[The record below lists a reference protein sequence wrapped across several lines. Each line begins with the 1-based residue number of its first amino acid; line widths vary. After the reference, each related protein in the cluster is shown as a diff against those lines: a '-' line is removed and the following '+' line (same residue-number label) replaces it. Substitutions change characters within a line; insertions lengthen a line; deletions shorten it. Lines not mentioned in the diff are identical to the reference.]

1 MNGNKLNGYLKNAFI
16 GAFCLGSISLQAQEV
31 NQLALSLDSA
41 VNFAVK
47 HNRTLINSRFSID
60 KSSQKLKETISQGLP
75 QISAS
80 VDYSNFLGAEAE
92 LKLSDMA
99 PPVVIEF
106 NPTSNFKLS
115 ATQLVFNG
123 GYYVG
128 IQMSN
133 LAKTLSEQSYIKD
146 EITVKEQV
154 IQAYYMVLASERILE
169 TIKENKANAQVIYE
183 KTRNLVNAGL
193 LEQTD
198 EKKLSIMLKSV
209 DNAMKS
215 TERQVEMG
223 YNLLRLQIGLESGE
237 PIVLKSNIDSIAQKC
252 VLLHSIV
259 SPFDINNNMDFKLVS
274 LQGDMAK
281 KQVLLKRASYLPSI
295 VAFYSYTEKLQ
306 KPAFDMSPK
315 QVLGFTLT
323 VPIFSSGQR
332 QSQLNQAKIDYSISQ
347 NSKDLVF
354 QQLTLQ
360 ERQLRFTFN
369 NLYEQLS
376 TQKANVEIAKEV
388 LDKMNL
394 KYQQGVVSSLELTSA
409 NSEYLNAETTYTS
422 LMLQLLNAELSLRK
436 INSNL

>member
-16 GAFCLGSISLQAQEV
+16 GAFCLSSFSLQAQDV
-31 NQLALSLDSA
+31 KPLVLSLDSA
-41 VNFAVK
+41 VNFAIN
-47 HNRTLINSRFSID
+47 HNRTLINSRFAID
-60 KSSQKLKETISQGLP
+60 KSSQKLRETISQGLP
-75 QISAS
+75 QVSAS
-80 VDYSNFLGAEAE
+80 IDYSNFLGAEAE

-115 ATQLVFNG
+115 ATQLVLNG

-133 LAKTLSEQSYIKD
+133 LAKTLAEQSYVKD

-154 IQAYYMVLASERILE
+154 TQAYYMVLASERILK
-169 TIKENKANAQVIYE
+169 TIEENKANAQVIYE
-183 KTRNLVNAGL
+183 KTRNLVNAGV

-237 PIVLKSNIDSIAQKC
+237 PIVLTSDIDSIAQRF
-252 VLLHSIV
+252 VVLHSIV
-259 SPFDINNNMDFKLVS
+259 NPFDINNNMDYKLVS

-281 KQVLLKRASYLPSI
+281 KQVLLKKASYLPSI

-315 QVLGFTLT
+315 QVLGLTLT

-388 LDKMNL
+388 LEKMNL
-394 KYQQGVVSSLELTSA
+394 KYQQGVISSLELTSA

-422 LMLQLLNAELSLRK
+422 LLLQLLNAELSLRK